1 MEVSSVEFSAILR
14 YPFTGRYAG
23 CPGKFIN
30 VELIMAE
37 TIKLV
42 YSAAKVR
49 LGFLIMLCALAGFA
63 VTPGGSNLTGWQV
76 LVLGITVLL
85 CSSGAGAFNQWYER
99 DIDSRMRRT
108 KTRPFVTGRFEASM
122 YWPGTILVISLLAI
136 LALAYATNFMAAFY
150 LFLGAFCYG
159 VVYTVWLKRRTWWN
173 VVIGGLAG
181 SFAVLA
187 GAAAVDVNVG
197 PAGWIL
203 ATVLFLWTP
212 PHFWALA
219 YACKSDYKKAGVP
232 MLPVLVDDRTAT
244 WVILGHVVALVILS
258 ILPVF
263 YGLGWIYFLGA
274 ASGGIYF
281 VHETIKLHR
290 KPGIPQAW
298 RTFASSIVQ
307 LGLMLVSAIL
317 DRIILG

>member
-1 MEVSSVEFSAILR
+1 MVE
-14 YPFTGRYAG
+14 T
-23 CPGKFIN
+23 
-30 VELIMAE
+30 V
-37 TIKLV
+37 KLV

-63 VTPGGSNLTGWQV
+63 VTPGDSNLTAWQV
-76 LVLGITVLL
+76 VVLGITVLL
-85 CSSGAGAFNQWYER
+85 CSASAGAFNQWYER
-99 DIDSRMRRT
+99 DIDSQMRRT
-108 KTRPFVTGRFEASM
+108 KTRPFVTGRFEASL
-122 YWPGTILVISLLAI
+122 YWPGSIVLISLLAI
-136 LALAYATNFMAAFY
+136 LALAFTTNFMAAFY
-150 LFLGAFCYG
+150 LFLGSFCYG

-187 GAAAVDVNVG
+187 GAAAVDISVG

-219 YACKSDYKKAGVP
+219 YACKSDYQKAGVP

-244 WVILGHVVALVILS
+244 WIILGHVVALVFLS
-258 ILPVF
+258 LLPVF
-263 YGLGWIYFLGA
+263 YGLGWIYLLGVVA
-274 ASGGIYF
+274 GGVYF
-281 VHETIKLHR
+281 VRETLRFHY
-290 KPGIPQAW
+290 KPTIPQAW
-298 RTFASSIVQ
+298 RTFASSIAQ
-307 LGLMLVSAIL
+307 LGLMLVAAIL

>member
-1 MEVSSVEFSAILR
+1 MVE
-14 YPFTGRYAG
+14 T
-23 CPGKFIN
+23 
-30 VELIMAE
+30 V
-37 TIKLV
+37 KLV

-63 VTPGGSNLTGWQV
+63 VTPGDNNLTAWQV
-76 LVLGITVLL
+76 IVLGVTVLL
-85 CSSGAGAFNQWYER
+85 CSASAGAFNQWYER
-99 DIDSRMRRT
+99 DIDSQMRRT
-108 KTRPFVTGRFEASM
+108 KTRPFVTGRFEANM
-122 YWPGTILVISLLAI
+122 YWPGSIVLISLFAI
-136 LALAYATNFMAAFY
+136 LALAFTTNFMAAFY
-150 LFLGAFCYG
+150 LFLGSFCYG

-187 GAAAVDVNVG
+187 GAAAVDISVG

-219 YACKSDYKKAGVP
+219 YACKSDYQKARVP
-232 MLPVLVDDRTAT
+232 MLPLLVDDRTAT
-244 WVILGHVVALVILS
+244 WVILGHVVALVLLS
-258 ILPVF
+258 LLPVF
-263 YGLGWIYFLGA
+263 YGLSWIYLLGVVV
-274 ASGGIYF
+274 GGFFF
-281 VHETIKLHR
+281 VRETLRLHF

-298 RTFASSIVQ
+298 RTFAASIAQ

-317 DRIILG
+317 DRIILA

>member
-1 MEVSSVEFSAILR
+1 MVE
-14 YPFTGRYAG
+14 T
-23 CPGKFIN
+23 
-30 VELIMAE
+30 V
-37 TIKLV
+37 KLV

-63 VTPGGSNLTGWQV
+63 VTPGDSNLSAWQV
-76 LVLGITVLL
+76 VVLGITVLL
-85 CSSGAGAFNQWYER
+85 CSSSAGAFNQWYER
-99 DIDSRMRRT
+99 DIDAQMRRT
-108 KTRPFVTGRFEASM
+108 KTRPVVTGRFEANL
-122 YWPGTILVISLLAI
+122 YWPGAIVLISLFAI
-136 LALAYATNFMAAFY
+136 LALAFTTNFMAAFY
-150 LFLGAFCYG
+150 LFLGSFCYG

-187 GAAAVDVNVG
+187 GAAAVDISVG
-197 PAGWIL
+197 PAGWLL

-219 YACKSDYKKAGVP
+219 YACKSDYQKAGVP

-244 WVILGHVVALVILS
+244 WVILGHVVALVFLS
-258 ILPVF
+258 LLPVF
-263 YGLGWIYFLGA
+263 YGLGWIYLLGVVA
-274 ASGGIYF
+274 GGAYF
-281 VHETIKLHR
+281 IRETLRLHH
-290 KPGIPQAW
+290 KPSIPQAW

-307 LGLMLVSAIL
+307 LGLMLVAAIL